1 MFHVNRDEFVYALTV
16 AKGFAGKDNAT
27 PILAAVRLTGRG
39 EYLVAT
45 ATDRYKLVESR
56 ASVVSGAADF
66 DAVIPVS
73 MVPTVIAAI
82 KASPKILPV
91 EVERVSMRSV
101 RVCGVEVMEVEGNY
115 PDVRRLWPDELPEG
129 GTFAIAD
136 GKVFGLLKPRDRN
149 PVEPL
154 GVFPQLEGNGA
165 VVALRGDHTRAL
177 VMPVREAGDPQQAW
191 ADWQATSAAGEV
203 AR

>member
-1 MFHVNRDEFVYALTV
+1 MFYVNRDELVYALTV
-16 AKGFAGKDNAT
+16 AKGFAGKDNGV
-27 PILAAVRLTGRG
+27 PILAAVQLSGRG

-56 ASVVSGAADF
+56 ASVVSGDANF

-91 EVERVSMRSV
+91 EVERVSPRSV
-101 RVCGVEVMEVEGNY
+101 RVCGVEVLEVEGNY
-115 PDVRRLWPDELPEG
+115 PAVRNLWPDELPEG
-129 GTFAIAD
+129 GTFALSD
-136 GKVFGLLKPRDRN
+136 GKLFGLLKPRDRN

-154 GVFPQLEGNGA
+154 GVFPPLDRRGA

-177 VMPVREAGDPQQAW
+177 IMPVREAGEPQQAW
-191 ADWQATSAAGEV
+191 ADWQSTSAAGEV